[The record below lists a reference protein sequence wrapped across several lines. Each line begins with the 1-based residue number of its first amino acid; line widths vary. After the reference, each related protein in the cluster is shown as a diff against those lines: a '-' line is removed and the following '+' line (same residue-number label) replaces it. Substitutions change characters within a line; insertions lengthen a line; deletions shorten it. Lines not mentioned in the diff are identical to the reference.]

1 MPFSCHLSTGLPAEQ
16 PSVKRGCPPCQ
27 SFRSETSEVI
37 RGINPEVITT
47 DIGDETEE
55 DEAEED
61 SLAE

>member
-1 MPFSCHLSTGLPAEQ
+1 
-16 PSVKRGCPPCQ
+16 
-27 SFRSETSEVI
+27 VI